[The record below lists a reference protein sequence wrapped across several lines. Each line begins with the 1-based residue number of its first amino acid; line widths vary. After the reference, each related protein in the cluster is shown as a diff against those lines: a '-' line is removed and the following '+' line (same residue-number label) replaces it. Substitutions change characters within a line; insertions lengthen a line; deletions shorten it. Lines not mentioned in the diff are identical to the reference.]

1 MYFYNISTT
10 ILTVPV
16 QRCKNIDTE
25 LSLRYFNV
33 YFGALFSSFSCSFFC
48 ITWDLYWI
56 KRDEVERL
64 RVAQHWFHILHFH
77 ALLLREAEGEDKAG
91 KVRT

>member
-1 MYFYNISTT
+1 MCFYNISTT

-16 QRCKNIDTE
+16 RRCKNIDTE

-33 YFGALFSSFSCSFFC
+33 YFGALFSSFSC

-64 RVAQHWFHILHFH
+64 RVAQHWFHILHFP
-77 ALLLREAEGEDKAG
+77 ALLLWEAEGEDKAG